1 MTSVPATIR
10 AGDTVQWRTAEA
22 KDALGNAI
30 TSSTYTLTH
39 YLRFNNASE
48 GATVVGTVDG
58 TGWLFT
64 IAASTSIG
72 FDAGT
77 WYWQAIATSGSVS
90 HTLGAGQ
97 LTVQAAL
104 NYSGSPGA
112 FDGRTQSQK
121 DLEAVQSTLR
131 AMISG
136 GAVKRYVIGNRQL
149 EKFTI
154 GELRE
159 YESVLKA
166 RVARELTAEQVANG
180 LGSPRNYFV
189 RFGR

>member
-1 MTSVPATIR
+1 MQIPSTIR
-10 AGDTVQWRTAEA
+10 AGDTIQWRDTEG

-30 TSSTYTLTH
+30 TSGTYGLTY
-39 YLRFNNASE
+39 YLRFNAASE
-48 GATVVGTVDG
+48 GATVVGTTYA
-58 TGWLFT
+58 TGWEFT
-64 IAASTSIG
+64 IPAATSIG

-77 WYWQAIATSGSVS
+77 WYWQAIATAGSVS

-97 LTVQAAL
+97 LVVQAAL
-104 NYSGSPGA
+104 NYAGSPAA

-121 DLEAVQSTLR
+121 DLDAVQATIR
-131 AMISG
+131 AMIAG
-136 GAVKRYVIGNRQL
+136 GAVKRYSIGNRQL
-149 EKFTI
+149 EKFTL

-166 RVARELTAEQVANG
+166 RVARELAAEQVANG

>member
-1 MTSVPATIR
+1 MSVPQTIR
-10 AGDTVQWRTAEA
+10 AGDTIQWRTTEA
-22 KDALGNAI
+22 KDSLGNAI
-30 TSSTYTLTH
+30 TSSTYTLTY

-48 GATVVGTVDG
+48 GATVVGTAYG
-58 TGWLFT
+58 TGWELT
-64 IAASTSIG
+64 IPAATTVG

-77 WYWQAIATSGSVS
+77 WYWQAIATNGTIS

-97 LTVQAAL
+97 ITVQPAL
-104 NYSGSPGA
+104 NYSGSPAA

-121 DLEAVQSTLR
+121 DLEAVQATIR
-131 AMISG
+131 AIISG
-136 GAVKRYVIGNRQL
+136 GAVKRYTIGNRQL
-149 EKFTI
+149 EKFTL